1 MGEPFDM
8 NLMIKMQV
16 TINNNALLIKQL
28 SEFLK
33 LAKIVVVL
41 VLGFV
46 GFLED
51 EHSFSTLVSTKDKL
65 CNKLG
70 LTLDMI
76 VQMFAQDF
84 FIHKEFFLSRST
96 HNMEGLQSANQCYH
110 LKGLVSFWP
119 CVSISTI

>member
-1 MGEPFDM
+1 
-8 NLMIKMQV
+8 
-16 TINNNALLIKQL
+16 
-28 SEFLK
+28 

-84 FIHKEFFLSRST
+84 FIHKDFYQEALT
-96 HNMEGLQSANQCYH
+96 TWKDCKVQINA
-110 LKGLVSFWP
+110 
-119 CVSISTI
+119 TT

>member
-1 MGEPFDM
+1 
-8 NLMIKMQV
+8 
-16 TINNNALLIKQL
+16 
-28 SEFLK
+28 

-51 EHSFSTLVSTKDKL
+51 EHSFSTLASAKDKL

-84 FIHKEFFLSRST
+84 YTQGNFFIRKHSQHGRIAKCKSMLPLERFSFFLAMCFYFYNLNKFSEDTYLS
-96 HNMEGLQSANQCYH
+96 M
-110 LKGLVSFWP
+110 SFIDIWVW
-119 CVSISTI
+119 CVRL